1 MKNIFKKST
10 IASLA
15 FTLLLGGCTSDFE
28 EINTDPDALPT
39 GSPTNQLGY
48 TIRVTG
54 SRHGAYDGTEAWA
67 GYVVKIQYMDTYRYE
82 PTNNTYG
89 NKFSACYRNIQQL
102 NDILESTEANKDDL
116 KNYYLY

>member
-39 GSPTNQLGY
+39 SSQTNQLGY

-54 SRHGAYDGTEAWA
+54 SQIGRAH
-67 GYVVKIQYMDTYRYE
+67 V
-82 PTNNTYG
+82 
-89 NKFSACYRNIQQL
+89 
-102 NDILESTEANKDDL
+102 
-116 KNYYLY
+116 